1 MNSLSTGRLR
11 VAAALKCYI
20 QGDTAIKRKGT
31 PSQETTM
38 AKVLVLYYSAYGHI
52 ETMAYAVAEGAKSAG
67 ADVTVRRVPE
77 LVPEDVAKA
86 SYYKVDQKAEI
97 ATVDE
102 LQNYDAIIVGAGTRY
117 GTVASQMR
125 NFWDQTGG
133 LWAEGKLVGKVGS
146 VFTSTATQ
154 HGGQESTILGFI
166 PTLLHH
172 GLVVVG
178 LPYAFQGQMGVEE
191 VKGGSPYGA
200 STITGGDG
208 SRQPSEVE
216 LDAARYQ
223 GAHVAKIAGKLS
235 A

>member
-1 MNSLSTGRLR
+1 
-11 VAAALKCYI
+11 
-20 QGDTAIKRKGT
+20 
-31 PSQETTM
+31 M

-67 ADVTVRRVPE
+67 AEVVVKRVPE
-77 LVPEDVAKA
+77 LVPDEVAKA
-86 SYYKVDQKAEI
+86 SHYKVDQKAEI

-102 LQNYDAIIVGAGTRY
+102 LAEYDAIIVGAGTRY

-133 LWAEGKLVGKVGS
+133 LWAQGKLTGKVGS
-146 VFTSTATQ
+146 VFTSSATQ

-178 LPYAFQGQMGVEE
+178 LPYAFQGQMGLEE
-191 VKGGSPYGA
+191 IKGGSPYGA

-208 SRQPSEVE
+208 SRQPSEIE
-216 LDAARYQ
+216 LEAARYQ
-223 GAHVAKIAGKLS
+223 GAHVAKIAARLS